1 MSIFDTETTRLNFV
15 LIYVKKKKI
24 NTVTLKIFYAEK
36 NTHKAPAGTPTK
48 EMFIVLYILIQLL

>member
-15 LIYVKKKKI
+15 LIYVKKKI

-48 EMFIVLYILIQLL
+48 ERFIVLYILIQLL